1 MCNSS
6 LFQAMTMAPE
16 PLEPSAVALLLA
28 PVAFVDEMTSAV
40 TSEPITKKMPMEL
53 AKINLFFFFISAFSF

>member
-28 PVAFVDEMTSAV
+28 LVAFVDEMISAV
-40 TSEPITKKMPMEL
+40 TSEQITKKMPMEL